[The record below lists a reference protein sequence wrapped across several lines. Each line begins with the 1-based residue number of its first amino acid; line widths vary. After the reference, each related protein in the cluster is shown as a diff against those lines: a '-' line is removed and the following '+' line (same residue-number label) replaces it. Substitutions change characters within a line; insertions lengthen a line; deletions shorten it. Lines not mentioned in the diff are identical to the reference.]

1 MVASTYGRIPGAPA
15 VAGIPGDRRYRLLA
29 GASMAFAVAY
39 TAASIAGAPSS
50 WLSVTYYVP
59 MAAVPI
65 VAYLAHRTAK
75 RHPEVSRQAQLWG
88 WLKYAA
94 YLWAAGSF
102 LWLGYYLND
111 PHSVFGEGISLGP
124 WDAFI
129 DAGYICALIGV
140 VSTLRDSIHFRLA
153 LADAVVLGGAGFAA
167 LGAFVNHGLENGVT
181 PDSLVTLFRPFLG
194 ILLLVLIAAAAAG
207 ARGGVPLSTALIGL
221 GQVFLYT
228 GSLVYAYGAVQNHH
242 SEDRWSDMFYATG
255 ACVAICA
262 GLLVAMRVDRPV
274 FARSTGIPGHP
285 AGSRIALTMALGAAA
300 VSAVAIGYGYS
311 DGSGPTV
318 VVGCVAVIAIVA
330 GGWLRTRSTYAAL
343 EAACAERDA
352 ARLSALN
359 ERQALIDLLG
369 FVNDEV
375 EERFR
380 DLLDEAGSTLANAV
394 REYLEEQQS
403 RDDSGI
409 E

>member
-1 MVASTYGRIPGAPA
+1 
-15 VAGIPGDRRYRLLA
+15 
-29 GASMAFAVAY
+29 VAY

-403 RDDSGI
+403 RDERGI